1 MAKNGKNVLN
11 ILPNIDGT
19 IDDIK
24 LYVTTDKDYFKLLHS
39 HTFFEFTFIARGKII
54 NNADGKKVVL
64 SQNDIMILR
73 PECEHKLEQLS
84 DTPYLYF
91 NFEVNARV
99 FRELLAELKADE
111 TKLLKDDI
119 YYIHGSESDSAEFIR
134 LVNLSQKVSA
144 SPQEKQFYLRLIV
157 IRFLV
162 KLVTDRDISET
173 VSAGGN
179 STIINKVLST
189 LNNPDNFTLN
199 LKQICEQ
206 LGYRQEYIIRLFKSA
221 NLQSPGKIFLRNK
234 MIYAGTLLTTSN
246 IKVIYIA
253 ELCGIYTTY
262 YFYKSFKNEFGMSPT
277 EYRKKNQIYV
287 P

>member
-73 PECEHKLEQLS
+73 PECEHKLEQLP

-144 SPQEKQFYLRLIV
+144 LPQEKQFYLRLIV

-179 STIINKVLST
+179 STIINKVLSM

-221 NLQSPGKIFLRNK
+221 NLQSPGKIFLKNK